1 MGIAVAVAVGVGIEV
16 SVGTGV
22 LVGEGV
28 TVETSAGKLQAVN
41 AKIVKIINQ
50 NLLLMFCSGV
60 GDYYILLRR
69 YNLRMPIRLLS
80 PEVASQIAAGEVVE
94 RPASVVK
101 ELLEN
106 SLDAGAHAISITIEE
121 AGKKLIEVADDG
133 VGISP
138 DELELAVAR
147 HATSKLARS
156 DELFSISTL
165 GFRGEALASIA
176 SVSRMTVTSRVRNE
190 QEGVRLRVEGGQ
202 MGTLNR
208 VGTPVGTTVRVEDL
222 FYNVPAR
229 LKFLK
234 SDTTERRAIDV
245 LVTRYALAYADRRFK
260 LSDGRNVALQTA
272 GDGDRRAI
280 LAALYG
286 VDVARQMLEIQSE
299 EEGFQLTGFISPT
312 SLTRSNRREITFFIN
327 GRWVQDVSLSTA
339 LLQAYHT
346 LLMVGRYPM
355 TALFLEIPPQEV
367 DVNVHPAK
375 AEVRFRNPDKVFS
388 FVQRS
393 ARRALLAYSPVPN
406 VAPSLWGISRTVP
419 GEQPRHTGLDWKIG
433 HDEELFRSSNAESPV
448 PSESVE
454 AEQTHSQL
462 HVPESPS
469 PVSIQTTHPTIP
481 LLRLVGQI
489 GASYL
494 VAEGPDGLYLID
506 QHAAHERVLFEKLMA
521 QHALKNIPSQALLT
535 PVAVTLPPH
544 AANLL
549 LTQIPVLQRF
559 GFDVEEFGP
568 NTFQVRA
575 MPVLFMGS
583 DPSAALRALVE
594 DFEEDESPL
603 QHEIE
608 TKLAARVCKRMAVKA
623 GQALSNEEQRA
634 LLHDL
639 ERCDSP
645 RTCPHGR
652 PTMIH
657 LSVDMLERQ
666 FGRRG
671 AR

>member
-1 MGIAVAVAVGVGIEV
+1 
-16 SVGTGV
+16 
-22 LVGEGV
+22 
-28 TVETSAGKLQAVN
+28 
-41 AKIVKIINQ
+41 
-50 NLLLMFCSGV
+50 
-60 GDYYILLRR
+60 
-69 YNLRMPIRLLS
+69 MPIRLLS
-80 PEVASQIAAGEVVE
+80 PEVASQIAAGEVIE

-106 SLDAGAHAISITIEE
+106 ALDAGARSIAITIVE
-121 AGKKLIEVADDG
+121 AGKKLIEVVDDG
-133 VGISP
+133 SGIPSQ
-138 DELELAVAR
+138 ELELAVSR
-147 HATSKLARS
+147 HATSKLARA

-165 GFRGEALASIA
+165 GFRGEALASIG
-176 SVSRMTVTSRVRNE
+176 SVSRMTVTSRVQNE
-190 QEGVRLRVEGGQ
+190 QEGARLRVEGGIA
-202 MGTLNR
+202 GKLTK
-208 VGTPVGTTVRVEDL
+208 VGTTVGTTVRVEDL

-234 SDTTERRAIDV
+234 SDTTERRATDV
-245 LVTRYALAYADRRFK
+245 LVTRYALAYPEKRFK
-260 LSDGRNVALQTA
+260 LSDGKNDVLQTS
-272 GDGDRRAI
+272 GDGDRRSI

-286 VDVARQMLEIQSE
+286 VDVAKQMLEVMSE
-299 EEGFQLTGFISPT
+299 EEGLHLTGFISPT

-327 GRWVQDVSLSTA
+327 GRWVHDVSLNTA

-346 LLMVGRYPM
+346 LLMVGRYPL
-355 TALFLEIPPQEV
+355 TALFLEIPPDEV

-375 AEVRFRNPDKVFS
+375 AEVRFRNQDKIFS

-393 ARRALLAYSPVPN
+393 ARKALLAYSPVPN
-406 VAPSLWGISRTVP
+406 VAPSLWGTARTIP
-419 GEQPRHTGLDWKIG
+419 SEQPRHTGLDWKIG
-433 HDEELFRSSNAESPV
+433 HDEELFVSGNSSSSSVDPEVSAPAPQLPITPV
-448 PSESVE
+448 PSSL
-454 AEQTHSQL
+454 SPQL
-462 HVPESPS
+462 SS
-469 PVSIQTTHPTIP
+469 IP

-489 GASYL
+489 GAAYL
-494 VAEGPDGLYLID
+494 VAEGPDGLYLVD
-506 QHAAHERVLFEKLMA
+506 QHAAHERVLFEKLMT

-535 PVAVTLPPH
+535 PAVVTLPPPS
-544 AANLL
+544 ANLL
-549 LTQIPVLQRF
+549 LAQLPLLKHF

-575 MPVLFMGS
+575 MPALFMGS
-583 DPSAALRALVE
+583 DPGAALRALVE

-603 QHEIE
+603 QNELE
-608 TKLAARVCKRMAVKA
+608 AKLAARVCKRMAVKA

-634 LLHDL
+634 LLIDL
-639 ERCDSP
+639 ETCDSP

>member
-1 MGIAVAVAVGVGIEV
+1 
-16 SVGTGV
+16 
-22 LVGEGV
+22 
-28 TVETSAGKLQAVN
+28 
-41 AKIVKIINQ
+41 
-50 NLLLMFCSGV
+50 
-60 GDYYILLRR
+60 
-69 YNLRMPIRLLS
+69 MPIRLLS
-80 PEVASQIAAGEVVE
+80 SEVASQIAAGEVIE

-106 SLDAGAHAISITIEE
+106 SLDAGGHSILITIED

-133 VGISP
+133 SGIPSA
-138 DELELAVAR
+138 ELELAVAR

-165 GFRGEALASIA
+165 GFRGEALASIG
-176 SVSRMTVTSRVRNE
+176 SVSRMTITSRVQNE
-190 QEGVRLRVEGGQ
+190 QEGARLRVEGGI
-202 MGTLNR
+202 TSKLTK
-208 VGTPVGTTVRVEDL
+208 VGTTVGTTVRVEDL

-234 SDTTERRAIDV
+234 SDVTERRATDL
-245 LVTRYALAYADRRFK
+245 LVTRYALAYPDRRFK
-260 LSDGRNVALQTA
+260 LSDRKNIVLQTS

-286 VDVARQMLEIQSE
+286 VDVAKQMLEIQSQE
-299 EEGFQLTGFISPT
+299 DGFGLTGFISPT
-312 SLTRSNRREITFFIN
+312 SLTRSNRKEITFFIN
-327 GRWVQDVSLSTA
+327 GRWVHDVSLSTA

-346 LLMVGRYPM
+346 LLMVGRYPL
-355 TALFLEIPPQEV
+355 TALFLEIPPEEV

-375 AEVRFRNPDKVFS
+375 AEVRFRNQDKVFS

-393 ARRALLAYSPVPN
+393 ARKALLAYSPIPN
-406 VAPSLWGISRTVP
+406 VAPSLWGTTRTVP
-419 GEQPRHTGLDWKIG
+419 SEQPRHTGLDWKIG
-433 HDEELFRSSNAESPV
+433 HDEELSVSSDQLSENGDQSLEIDQRSTAAP
-448 PSESVE
+448 
-454 AEQTHSQL
+454 Q
-462 HVPESPS
+462 S
-469 PVSIQTTHPTIP
+469 PVSTLSVPSAIP
-481 LLRLVGQI
+481 LLRLIGQI
-489 GASYL
+489 GATYL
-494 VAEGPDGLYLID
+494 VAEGPDGLYLVD

-521 QHALKNIPSQALLT
+521 QHALRNIPSQALLT

-544 AANLL
+544 SSHLL
-549 LTQIPVLQRF
+549 ITQLPLLQHF

-575 MPVLFMGS
+575 MPALFMGS
-583 DPSAALRALVE
+583 DPSVALRALVE

-603 QHEIE
+603 QNEVE
-608 TKLAARVCKRMAVKA
+608 AKLAARVCKRMAVKA

-639 ERCDSP
+639 EACDSP